1 MSLMQLAKGTP
12 AELKVVKTKDSRPYR
27 IWKKAYFKGPV
38 EIDFDFHGEDS
49 ISALMFYGVD
59 PFGK

>member
-1 MSLMQLAKGTP
+1 
-12 AELKVVKTKDSRPYR
+12 LKVVKTKDSRPYR

-38 EIDFDFHGEDS
+38 EIDFDFHKEDA
-49 ISALMFYGVD
+49 ITALMFYGVD